1 VTDGPAA
8 GGWADAALAAD
19 MLAVDPLGL
28 GGARLRGRPGPAR
41 DAWLARLR
49 AGLPE
54 GAPVRRIPVHA
65 TEERVLGGLDLAA
78 TLAAG
83 RPLSQRGL
91 LAEADG
97 GVAVLAMAER
107 APRALAA
114 HLSAAL
120 DTGAV
125 AVERDGVSA
134 RADARLAVVALD
146 EGEEDGEAAAPALV
160 ERLAFDMDI
169 GMLRPGPGPAM
180 DVAAARAARDAVTVD
195 PALTEALVAA
205 SLALGVASPRAHWF
219 ALRAMRAAAALA
231 GRAAASEADA
241 QVAARLVLGPRA
253 TQLPAPP
260 EEEEEETPEPPP
272 PEDPPTGDPPPDAG
286 PDPETLDALTD
297 MILAAAKATLPP
309 GLLAGM
315 AAAQAAR
322 GAATSAGAAGAM
334 TRGAT
339 RGRPA
344 GVRQGR
350 PEGGARLD
358 LVETLRAAAP
368 WQPLRRREADG
379 AASGRVL
386 VRREDFRL
394 RRFKRPSETLT
405 IFAVDA
411 SGSAAAQRLAEAK
424 GAVELLLAESYVR
437 RDRVALVTFRGAG
450 AELALPPTRALA
462 RAKRALAGLPG
473 GGGTPLASGLDLAAA
488 EAEAAQRRG
497 WTPSLIVLTDGRAN
511 VARDGAGGRARA
523 MEEAREAARRVAGL
537 GLAAVLIDASP
548 RANPAAAGLAQAM
561 GARYLPLPR
570 ADSVA
575 LSAAARA

>member
-1 VTDGPAA
+1 MTESPAG

-41 DAWLARLR
+41 DAWLARLK
-49 AGLPE
+49 AGLPD

-107 APRALAA
+107 APRALSA

-120 DTGAV
+120 DNGAV
-125 AVERDGVSA
+125 AVERDGVSS

-146 EGEEDGEAAAPALV
+146 EGEEEGEAAAPALV

-169 GMLRPGPGPAM
+169 GGLRPGPGPAM
-180 DVAAARAARDAVTVD
+180 DVAAARAARDAVAVD

-219 ALRAMRAAAALA
+219 ALRAMRASAALA
-231 GRAAASEADA
+231 GRAEADETDA

-253 TQLPAPP
+253 TQVPAPP
-260 EEEEEETPEPPP
+260 EEEDTPEPPP
-272 PEDPPTGDPPPDAG
+272 QQAPPEDPPPDEG

-297 MILAAAKATLPP
+297 MILAAAKASLPA

-339 RGRPA
+339 RGRRA

-368 WQPLRRREADG
+368 WQPLRRREAGD
-379 AASGRVL
+379 AAPGRVL

-437 RDRVALVTFRGAG
+437 RDRVALVTFRGTG

-473 GGGTPLASGLDLAAA
+473 GGGTPLAAGLDLAAA

-523 MEEAREAARRVAGL
+523 MAEALQAARRVAAL

-548 RANPAAAGLAQAM
+548 RANPAAADLAQAM
-561 GARYLPLPR
+561 AARYLPLPR
-570 ADSVA
+570 ADSAA